1 MQIYD
6 NLAEYVKCSLRNR
19 FDDASDISQ
28 IISIILQAR
37 TFGFDSLVKEMEGDL
52 SEDDRTMYD
61 MYMNAEKNEADAS
74 DRFHSYREEGVVI

>member
-61 MYMNAEKNEADAS
+61 MYMNAEKKEADAS
-74 DRFHSYREEGVVI
+74 DRLHSYREEGVVI